1 MQGFLL
7 KKMHLPPDEYYRLEY
22 RDVSVKFVEL
32 KVEKAAQARYVRVEV
47 EGTLECPSWHYGV
60 GHPSWFFIDEVVV
73 N

>member
-1 MQGFLL
+1 MSVLALFR
-7 KKMHLPPDEYYRLEY
+7 HRLNEE
-22 RDVSVKFVEL
+22 F

>member
-1 MQGFLL
+1 M
-7 KKMHLPPDEYYRLEY
+7 
-22 RDVSVKFVEL
+22 SVKFVEF

-47 EGTLECPSWHYGV
+47 EGTLGCPSWHYGV